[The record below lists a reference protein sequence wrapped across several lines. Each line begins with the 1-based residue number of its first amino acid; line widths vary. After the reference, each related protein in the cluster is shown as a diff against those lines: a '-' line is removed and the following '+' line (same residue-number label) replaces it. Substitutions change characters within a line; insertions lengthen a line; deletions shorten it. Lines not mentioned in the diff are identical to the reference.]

1 MNKTELVAAL
11 AEKSGVTKAVAE
23 RVLSAFTETVTEEM
37 KKGDKVQLIGFG
49 TFEAPISAART
60 SRNPA
65 TGATIDVPAKR
76 KPKFSAGK
84 PLKEAVL

>member
-11 AEKSGVTKAVAE
+11 AEKSGVSKADAD
-23 RVLSAFTETVTEEM
+23 RVLSAFTQTVTEQM
-37 KKGDKVQLIGFG
+37 KNGEKVQLIGFG
-49 TFEAPISAART
+49 TFEAPISKART

-65 TGATIDVPAKR
+65 TGATIEVPAKR

-84 PLKEAVL
+84 PLKDAVL